1 MPTVIDRLV
10 LELGLDPS
18 SMSAGQRKAL
28 ESLRGFETDAIA
40 SGRRIESEVK
50 RVGNVLSDF
59 RRTAVGVFGLVFG
72 GGLVKNFID
81 SVTTLDAATGRLG
94 VSIGMSGRE
103 ISNFQGMI
111 KQVGGSAE
119 SANAIM
125 SGLNGEIVRFA
136 LTGQAAST
144 GVLSR
149 LGTGFHDMNGKLKTS
164 YGLFA
169 DLASVIE
176 SAIKRGE
183 MTEREA
189 TGFLSMIPGMNQ
201 DGINLILKGTAAI
214 RELRKAAEDANTA
227 FDSEKAEQ
235 YQKSV
240 TKLSMS
246 WANLAK
252 TIVNVATP
260 AISKFFDALSWGLD
274 SLEDTP
280 ERRAQRDD
288 ELKKSR
294 GGKSYHSAVGDRFGK
309 PPSWLQRFFGI
320 SPEEESPEPS
330 PQPAPQP
337 GASSV
342 VRKAPPTVKMMT
354 DYILSAAQKRG
365 IDPNVAL
372 EVAKREGL
380 YAYLK
385 SPTGRSFVPGEPSYG
400 PFQLY
405 YGGGLG
411 NEFTKKT
418 GLHASNSD
426 TWEKQV
432 DFSLDKA
439 LQVGWT
445 PWYGWRGDRWAG
457 IPRFGATAGG
467 DMSRSS
473 SKTTTVNIANVDVN
487 APSAKDAAGIAR
499 EIGTALDNTMKASSA
514 NWNF

>member
-18 SMSAGQRKAL
+18 SMTAGQRKAL

-59 RRTAVGVFGLVFG
+59 RRTAVGVFSLVFG
-72 GGLVKNFID
+72 GGLVKNFINNI
-81 SVTTLDAATGRLG
+81 TTLDAATGRLG
-94 VSIGMSGRE
+94 VSIGMSGRDL
-103 ISNFQGMI
+103 STFQNMI

-164 YGLFA
+164 YDLFT
-169 DLASVIE
+169 DLASVVE
-176 SAIKRGE
+176 AAIKRGE

-189 TGFLSMIPGMNQ
+189 AGFLSMIPGMNQ
-201 DGINLILKGTAAI
+201 DGINMILKGTAAL
-214 RELRKAAEDANTA
+214 RELRKAAEEASA
-227 FDSEKAEQ
+227 SFDSEAAEK
-235 YQKSV
+235 YQKSI
-240 TKLSMS
+240 
-246 WANLAK
+246 ANLSTSWTNLWRTVVNMSSDFLVGSMDTTRKFLLGPTDQDKADVKKILKLGDGPTFWEKWLSRLTGLPVAK
-252 TIVNVATP
+252 ATP
-260 AISKFFDALSWGLD
+260 QSSG
-274 SLEDTP
+274 EVGTP
-280 ERRAQRDD
+280 
-288 ELKKSR
+288 
-294 GGKSYHSAVGDRFGK
+294 SAD
-309 PPSWLQRFFGI
+309 
-320 SPEEESPEPS
+320 S